1 MKGHDPGCL
10 TGEGLYPMF
19 RVFSM
24 ADIGKLLIW
33 LGILMVAAGAALVV
47 LGRLHLPL
55 GRLPGDIVYR
65 GKNTT
70 VYFPLAT
77 CVLLSVVLTIVLY
90 AVGRWRK

>member
-1 MKGHDPGCL
+1 
-10 TGEGLYPMF
+10 
-19 RVFSM
+19 M

-33 LGILMVAAGAALVV
+33 LGILMVAAGLVLV
-47 LGRLHLPL
+47 ALGRLHLPL